1 MLMRRLPQGRRPESV
16 AETFIDMLFQFRR
29 NVLTITTDNGVEFRH
44 HARIVK
50 ALNTTVYFADSYTS
64 WQKGAIDNTNKLMR
78 QYIPKGADFRD
89 ITDDYIHKVQLRLNR
104 RPRNK
109 LNSSSRKSV
118 FSIFCCNSGRFL

>member
-16 AETFIDMLFQFRR
+16 AETFIDMLFQFKS

-44 HARIVK
+44 HARIAK

-64 WQKGAIDNTNKLMR
+64 WQKGAINNTNKLIR
-78 QYIPKGADFRD
+78 QYIQKGIGFPMRTE
-89 ITDDYIHKVQLRLNR
+89 IYIPAVPLRLTR

-109 LNSSSRKSV
+109 LTSCSPYE
-118 FSIFCCNSGRFL
+118 RFFNLLL